1 MQGQVKM
8 DCSRR
13 QRSGS
18 PFSLCIITGDSPGYF
33 HARLTSS
40 GLQTLEDALCRF
52 QPSFYARR
60 WTAARSTTVLRASSE
75 RLARCPPG
83 STCQVSNQD
92 HSFIYARQFMVW
104 LMHLVAGI
112 DIWINY
118 SSPWDMSLH
127 FLMLVATCFTLRT
140 TVRWK
145 VSSW

>member
-1 MQGQVKM
+1 MQSQVKM

-18 PFSLCIITGDSPGYF
+18 LFSLCIITGDSPGYF
-33 HARLTSS
+33 PARLTSS

-75 RLARCPPG
+75 RLATCPTRIIHSYMQG
-83 STCQVSNQD
+83 S
-92 HSFIYARQFMVW
+92 FMVW
-104 LMHLVAGI
+104 LMHLFTGI
-112 DIWINY
+112 NIWINY
-118 SSPWDMSLH
+118 SNPWDISLH